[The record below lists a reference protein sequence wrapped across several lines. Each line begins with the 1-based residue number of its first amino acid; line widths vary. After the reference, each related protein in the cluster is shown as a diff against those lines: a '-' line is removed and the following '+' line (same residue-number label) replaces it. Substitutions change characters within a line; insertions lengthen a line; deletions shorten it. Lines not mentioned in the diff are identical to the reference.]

1 MKKALVL
8 CGGGSKGAYQM
19 GVWEALDEL
28 NMTFDIVTGTS
39 IGALNGVM
47 YVQGDYLRC
56 LELWDSISNAKIM
69 KNPIELDDLD
79 IKTSIKNIQDLVPFV
94 RGYIQRKG
102 VDITPFKEIMNEY
115 LDYDKFKQS
124 KQEFSVVT
132 VQFPS
137 FKPLIINVNDLD
149 YEGVKTAVLAS
160 ASCFPLFPICKFGD
174 LNLIDGGY
182 YDNLPIDLALDMG
195 AESVVA
201 VDLNYAITHKE
212 YMNMPNITYIHP
224 SWSLGGFFYFE
235 QETIQNNIILG
246 YNDAMKT
253 FGKYEGFRY
262 TFNKENIDNSLLNF
276 HYLTLL
282 KYDRMLRT
290 SKQKSLVRSEEGS
303 DLFKILKT
311 YTYRDIN
318 LKEYYIRN
326 LEVIAEFFK
335 INHLPVY
342 SYQEMRTMILDHIY
356 NVEIIE
362 DDILVKYNK
371 FKSAKSK
378 RELFSNVNKY
388 DLLGTLLKSELNND
402 ILLDLLLTRPK
413 ILLIIILL
421 SSWNNES
428 KDK

>member
-1 MKKALVL
+1 
-8 CGGGSKGAYQM
+8 
-19 GVWEALDEL
+19 
-28 NMTFDIVTGTS
+28 
-39 IGALNGVM
+39 
-47 YVQGDYLRC
+47 
-56 LELWDSISNAKIM
+56 
-69 KNPIELDDLD
+69 
-79 IKTSIKNIQDLVPFV
+79 
-94 RGYIQRKG
+94 
-102 VDITPFKEIMNEY
+102 
-115 LDYDKFKQS
+115 
-124 KQEFSVVT
+124 
-132 VQFPS
+132 
-137 FKPLIINVNDLD
+137 
-149 YEGVKTAVLAS
+149 
-160 ASCFPLFPICKFGD
+160 
-174 LNLIDGGY
+174 
-182 YDNLPIDLALDMG
+182 
-195 AESVVA
+195 
-201 VDLNYAITHKE
+201 
-212 YMNMPNITYIHP
+212 
-224 SWSLGGFFYFE
+224 
-235 QETIQNNIILG
+235 
-246 YNDAMKT
+246 MKT